1 MTVVAWCAAV
11 GWGWFAMT
19 AYSLKTEDDSAATM
33 AEWPVGSQL
42 PRAQRQPTLLVFLH
56 PKCPCSRATA
66 TELER
71 LLDRPEGA
79 AAPACQ
85 VFVVAVTPASPD
97 EGWTETPLLD
107 RCRRLPGAQV
117 IIDRGGH
124 EAALFGAAT
133 SGTALWFDAAG
144 RRQYDGGITI
154 ARGHEG
160 ASVGGAALARLLNG
174 EEATVD
180 CLPAFGCRLPSPALQ
195 VAPRAEF
202 PARPVVE

>member
-1 MTVVAWCAAV
+1 MAVAVWCAAI

-19 AYSLKTEDDSAATM
+19 AYSLKTDDDSASTPAD
-33 AEWPVGSQL
+33 WPAGSQL
-42 PRAQRQPTLLVFLH
+42 PRSQGQPTLLVFLH

-71 LLDRPEGA
+71 LLDRPDVA
-79 AAPACQ
+79 VAACQ
-85 VFVVAVTPASPD
+85 VLVVAVTPPSPD
-97 EGWTETPLLD
+97 ASWTETPLLD

-117 IIDRGGH
+117 LLDRGGH
-124 EAALFGAAT
+124 EAALFGAAI

-174 EEATVD
+174 EDATVD

-195 VAPRAEF
+195 VAPRPES